1 MKYDIPEI
9 LRTSE
14 EKVFPKKGG
23 AYDRLS
29 FPLLAEIPKGKNKK
43 YDRALYRATRELYK
57 YVNLRHGM
65 YSQRQTN
72 ENMRLLQPRN
82 CA

>member
-9 LRTSE
+9 FRTSE

-29 FPLLAEIPKGKNKK
+29 FPLLAKIPKGKNKK
-43 YDRALYRATRELYK
+43 YDRALYKATRELYE
-57 YVNLRHGM
+57 YVNLRRSMCG
-65 YSQRQTN
+65 QRRTN
-72 ENMRLLQPRN
+72 ENMRLLQP
-82 CA
+82 